1 MSNSGR
7 RTLWLMAAISM
18 LPLVA
23 AYIFYIEWR
32 PQSGM
37 NHGELLQ
44 TRPVPQAVLSDLSG
58 NTFTTDKLRGKWLL
72 VTIQSP
78 SCDEKCQRKLYYLR
92 QVRITQGENMSRIER
107 LWLLR
112 GEGLPKQ
119 GLIAEHP
126 GLMIARP
133 TAPSWLSTFPVKGD
147 ATEHIYLIDPL
158 GNLVLRYND
167 DVDPKGMVNDLTR
180 LLKISRIG

>member
-1 MSNSGR
+1 MSNSGH
-7 RTLWLMAAISM
+7 RTIWLMATISV
-18 LPLVA
+18 LPLIA
-23 AYIFYIEWR
+23 AYIFYVEWR

-37 NHGELLQ
+37 NHGELLE
-44 TRPVPQAVLSDLSG
+44 TRPVPPAVLSDLG
-58 NTFTTDKLRGKWLL
+58 GKPFVTDKLRGKWLL

-92 QVRITQGENMSRIER
+92 QVRIAQGENMSRVER
-107 LWLLR
+107 IWLLR
-112 GEGLPKQ
+112 SEGVPNQ

-126 GLMIARP
+126 GLLIARP
-133 TAPSWLSTFPVKGD
+133 TDPSWFSSFPVKSD
-147 ATEHIYLIDPL
+147 AAEHIYLIDPS

-167 DVDPKGMVNDLTR
+167 DVDPKGMVSDLTR